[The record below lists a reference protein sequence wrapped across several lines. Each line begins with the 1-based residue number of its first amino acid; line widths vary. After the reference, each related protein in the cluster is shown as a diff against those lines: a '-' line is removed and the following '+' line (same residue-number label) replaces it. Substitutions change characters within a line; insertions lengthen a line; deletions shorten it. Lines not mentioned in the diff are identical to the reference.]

1 MKFNYTINGINQ
13 LGGFGPLKKF
23 FEEDYRED
31 VTKDK
36 LTFGAKY
43 ISSFENPSFNIYS
56 IGPMMRDVLGF
67 SRRESKMAFL
77 YWSAFNKEFSEFA
90 DALSTLTTENS

>member
-31 VTKDK
+31 VTEDK
-36 LTFGAKY
+36 LSFGAKY

-56 IGPMMRDVLGF
+56 DVLGF

-77 YWSAFNKEFSEFA
+77 YWLAFNKEFSEFA

>member
-23 FEEDYRED
+23 WESNANPTE
-31 VTKDK
+31 KSK
-36 LTFGAKY
+36 LDFGARY
-43 ISSFENPSFNIYS
+43 ISSFNNPSFNIYS

-77 YWSAFNKEFSEFA
+77 YWLAFNKEFSEFA